1 MKNLLAL
8 VVLSLVFVSGFSLPL
23 DDALNTA
30 VSSDTS
36 YMAAKIELEIAKMD
50 YEKSKLQAD
59 TERDTL
65 LAELSYQ
72 KSLQSYELSL
82 KNTYKELLET
92 IFDLISDRISLDI
105 AKLQLENAEEAYQA
119 NKRLFEKSLISEND
133 LKSSELDLKQASAD
147 LAAVQNSLKLSE
159 EIYKSYFD
167 VDIKDIEISLPENP
181 LKGLSLE
188 DYMANLTSVKIAE
201 LNLKIADYD
210 LKNLSL
216 DASTYEKNRAQLSYK
231 KAKMD
236 HENTINEAKKNF
248 ENSINSLKKT
258 LENLK
263 ILKESIDLEEKILKD
278 FEKRFEKGLISR
290 QQLNTQKIKLLN
302 KKQNY
307 YSLLKTYYISLINL
321 LIDAKKPISF

>member
-1 MKNLLAL
+1 M
-8 VVLSLVFVSGFSLPL
+8 
-23 DDALNTA
+23 
-30 VSSDTS
+30 
-36 YMAAKIELEIAKMD
+36 
-50 YEKSKLQAD
+50 
-59 TERDTL
+59 
-65 LAELSYQ
+65 
-72 KSLQSYELSL
+72 
-82 KNTYKELLET
+82 
-92 IFDLISDRISLDI
+92 
-105 AKLQLENAEEAYQA
+105 
-119 NKRLFEKSLISEND
+119 
-133 LKSSELDLKQASAD
+133 
-147 LAAVQNSLKLSE
+147 QNSLKLSE

-231 KAKMD
+231 KAKVD
-236 HENTINEAKKNF
+236 RENAINEAKKNF

-258 LENLK
+258 LEDLK

-278 FEKRFEKGLISR
+278 FEKRFEKGLISKE
-290 QQLNTQKIKLLN
+290 QLNTQKIKLLN